1 MASILKTKEEKAA
14 ERSRAWRKA
23 HPEDVKQYQRK
34 WYGANKEKLKRKARI
49 YNREHKQEIKQRR
62 LQERISNPCSYML
75 RTKRNECKKFGI
87 EFSLELSDLSP
98 LPKVCPVLGLTLN
111 YIVTS
116 GRPEDN
122 SPSIDRVNNSF
133 GYVHGNV
140 QVISNRANRLKSDG
154 TREEHL
160 KIAGYM
166 EDSNA

>member
-1 MASILKTKEEKAA
+1 M
-14 ERSRAWRKA
+14 
-23 HPEDVKQYQRK
+23 PEIVKQLRPLILGDLQPRLNITVVRDEAGLAELQAYI
-34 WYGANKEKLKRKARI
+34 AH
-49 YNREHKQEIKQRR
+49 REHKQEIKQRR